1 MFADIFIE
9 NNFQKIDK
17 LYTYIVKD
25 DVKPGMRVLVNFG
38 KSYRVGIVL
47 FLHASY
53 SGKHL
58 EKLKEINSVLDD
70 EPIISKDLIEL
81 GLWMRN
87 RYLIGY
93 SKAFAPIL
101 PPGNLQKIKKK
112 IIVEKYPQGK
122 ELEELNSVDI
132 NKYFEELSVYE
143 KKIIKKLRAKGFI
156 KYNYEPLIA
165 IKPKFVNYLK
175 ISENF
180 DAKKLENINEK
191 QAQVFNFI
199 KNKKEVSRVEVMS
212 TIGVSYSPIKTLI
225 NKDLIFEYK
234 KEVNR
239 EPIEKNFA
247 SEKLALNEEQQKALT
262 SIIRTDKV
270 VSLLH
275 GLTGSGKTEVY
286 LNLASK
292 VIENGGEVIV
302 LVPEIGLTPQMIER
316 FKGRFGDSVA
326 IIHSKLSSGER
337 YDEYRKVL
345 NGEVKVVVGVR
356 SAVFVPF
363 KNLKMII
370 IDESHDSSY
379 EFHDNLK
386 YDTIEVAI
394 NRMKNR
400 GKVVLGSATP
410 SIESYFYAKKDF
422 YNLCELKNR
431 AKKGAF
437 LPETKIVDMRDEL
450 IMGNISIFSRELKG
464 AIEEKLK
471 KKEQIILFLNR
482 RGFSN
487 FISCR
492 SCGEV
497 IKCEDC
503 DISMTYHK
511 AKNRLICHYCGKTK
525 PLSKVCPSCG
535 SKFIKQF
542 GVGTQKVEEEVNK
555 LFPEARV
562 LRMDRDTTTKKDSF
576 EKFYEIV
583 KNKEADIII
592 GTQMVS
598 KGFDFE
604 NVTLV
609 GIVAADMSLYISDY
623 KAKERTFQLITQVA
637 GRAGRASKKGE
648 VIVQTYS
655 PDSEIIK
662 YSASGDYED
671 FYNYEIE
678 ERKLFLYPPYRKL
691 IEFEFS
697 SYNENLTQIWAE
709 RFLRQ
714 MSLDIKNLDLMVTKF
729 IKLPKIKNINR
740 TKFSLK
746 IIPKDL
752 PMLIDGLKR
761 VINNS
766 KIEEENKIFLNI
778 EFRWLNGNKKN

>member
-47 FLHASY
+47 FLHANY
-53 SGKHL
+53 SGDHR
-58 EKLKEINSVLDD
+58 EELKEIHSVLDD
-70 EPIISKDLIEL
+70 EPIISNDLIRL
-81 GLWMRN
+81 GLWMKE
-87 RYLIGY
+87 RYLVGY

-112 IIVEKYPQGK
+112 ILVEKYPHGK
-122 ELEELNSVDI
+122 DLEDLNSIDLS
-132 NKYFEELSVYE
+132 KYFEDLKEDE
-143 KKIIKKLRAKGFI
+143 KAIIKRLRAKGYI
-156 KYNYEPLIA
+156 KYIYDSLVTV
-165 IKPKFVNYLK
+165 KPKLVNYLRLAGDFDPK
-175 ISENF
+175 NLEGIS
-180 DAKKLENINEK
+180 EK

-199 KNKKEVSRVEVMS
+199 KKEKDISRVDVMKNLN
-212 TIGVSYSPIKTLI
+212 ISYSPIKSLI
-225 NKDLIFEYK
+225 KRNLIEEYK
-234 KEVNR
+234 KEINR
-239 EPIEKNFA
+239 DPVEKTFKKN
-247 SEKLALNEEQQKALT
+247 KLALNDEQQEALK
-262 SIIRTDKV
+262 SIQKTDKV

-286 LNLASK
+286 LNLTSK
-292 VIENGGEVIV
+292 VLEDGGQVIV

-316 FKGRFGDSVA
+316 FKSWFGNEVA
-326 IIHSKLSSGER
+326 IIHSKLSAGER

-345 NGEVKVVVGVR
+345 NDEVKVVVGVR

-370 IDESHDSSY
+370 VDESHDSSY

-394 NRMKNR
+394 NRMKGR

-410 SIESYFYAKKDF
+410 SVESYFYAQKDF

-437 LPETKIVDMRDEL
+437 LPDTEIVDMRDEL
-450 IMGNISIFSRELKG
+450 IMGNVSIFSRELRE

-471 KKEQIILFLNR
+471 NKEQIILFLNR

-497 IKCEDC
+497 IKCDDC

-525 PLSKVCPSCG
+525 PLPKVCPSCG

-542 GVGTQKVEEEVNK
+542 GVGTQRVEEEVQK
-555 LFPEARV
+555 YFPEARV
-562 LRMDRDTTTKKDSF
+562 LRMDRDTTGKKDSF
-576 EKFYEIV
+576 EKFYEKI

-604 NVTLV
+604 DVTLV
-609 GIVAADMSLYISDY
+609 GIVAADLSLYISDY
-623 KAKERTFQLITQVA
+623 KAREKTFQLITQVS
-637 GRAGRASKKGE
+637 GRAGRASKKGQ
-648 VIVQTYS
+648 VIIQTYS

-662 YSASGDYED
+662 YSAQGDYKD
-671 FYNYEIE
+671 FYEYEIQ
-678 ERKLFLYPPYRKL
+678 ERKTFLYPPYTKL
-691 IEFEFS
+691 IELEFS
-697 SYNENLTQIWAE
+697 SYDENLTQIWAE
-709 RFLRQ
+709 RFLHQ
-714 MSLDIKNLDLMVTKF
+714 MSLDLKDMDIMVTKF
-729 IKLPKIKNINR
+729 IKMPRIKNINK

-746 IIPKDL
+746 VKPKDL
-752 PMLIDGLKR
+752 GLLIEGLKR

-766 KIEEENKIFLNI
+766 KIEEERKIILNI
-778 EFRWLNGNKKN
+778 EF

>member
-47 FLHASY
+47 FLHANY
-53 SGKHL
+53 SGDHR
-58 EKLKEINSVLDD
+58 EELKEIHSVLDD
-70 EPIISKDLIEL
+70 EPIISNDLIRL
-81 GLWMRN
+81 GLWMKE
-87 RYLIGY
+87 RYLVGY

-112 IIVEKYPQGK
+112 ILVEKYPHGK
-122 ELEELNSVDI
+122 DLEDLNSIDLS
-132 NKYFEELSVYE
+132 KYFEDLKEDE
-143 KKIIKKLRAKGFI
+143 KAIIKRLRAKGYI
-156 KYNYEPLIA
+156 KYIYDSLVTVKA
-165 IKPKFVNYLK
+165 KLVNYLRLAGDFDPK
-175 ISENF
+175 NLEGIS
-180 DAKKLENINEK
+180 EK

-199 KNKKEVSRVEVMS
+199 KKEKDISRVDVMKNLN
-212 TIGVSYSPIKTLI
+212 ISYSPIKSLI
-225 NKDLIFEYK
+225 KRNLIEEYK
-234 KEVNR
+234 KEINR
-239 EPIEKNFA
+239 DPVEKTFKKN
-247 SEKLALNEEQQKALT
+247 KLALNDEQQEALK
-262 SIIRTDKV
+262 SIQKTDKV

-286 LNLASK
+286 LNLTSK
-292 VIENGGEVIV
+292 VLEDGGQVIV

-316 FKGRFGDSVA
+316 FKSWFGNEVA
-326 IIHSKLSSGER
+326 IIHSKLSAGER

-345 NGEVKVVVGVR
+345 NDEVKVVVGVR

-370 IDESHDSSY
+370 VDESHDSSY

-394 NRMKNR
+394 NRMKGR

-410 SIESYFYAKKDF
+410 SVESYFYAQKDF

-437 LPETKIVDMRDEL
+437 LPDTEIVDMRDEL
-450 IMGNISIFSRELKG
+450 IMGNVSIFSRELRE

-471 KKEQIILFLNR
+471 NKEQIILFLNR

-497 IKCEDC
+497 IKCDDC

-525 PLSKVCPSCG
+525 PLPKVCPSCG

-542 GVGTQKVEEEVNK
+542 GVGTQRVEEEVQK
-555 LFPEARV
+555 YFPEARV
-562 LRMDRDTTTKKDSF
+562 LRMDRDTTGKKDSF
-576 EKFYEIV
+576 EKFYEKI

-604 NVTLV
+604 DVTLV
-609 GIVAADMSLYISDY
+609 GIVAADLSLYISDY
-623 KAKERTFQLITQVA
+623 KAREKTFQLITQVS
-637 GRAGRASKKGE
+637 GRAGRASKKGQ
-648 VIVQTYS
+648 VIIQTYS

-662 YSASGDYED
+662 YSAQGDYKD
-671 FYNYEIE
+671 FYEYEIQ
-678 ERKLFLYPPYRKL
+678 ERKTFLYPPYTKL
-691 IEFEFS
+691 IELEFS
-697 SYNENLTQIWAE
+697 SYDENLTQIWAE
-709 RFLRQ
+709 RFLHQ
-714 MSLDIKNLDLMVTKF
+714 MSLDLKDMDIMVTKF
-729 IKLPKIKNINR
+729 IKMPRIKNINK

-746 IIPKDL
+746 VKPKDL
-752 PMLIDGLKR
+752 GLLIEGLKR

-766 KIEEENKIFLNI
+766 KIEEERKIILNI
-778 EFRWLNGNKKN
+778 EF

>member
-47 FLHASY
+47 FLHANY
-53 SGKHL
+53 SGDHR
-58 EKLKEINSVLDD
+58 EKLKEIHSVLDD
-70 EPIISKDLIEL
+70 EPIISNDLIRL
-81 GLWMRN
+81 GLWMKE
-87 RYLIGY
+87 RYLVGY
-93 SKAFAPIL
+93 SKAFSPIL

-112 IIVEKYPQGK
+112 IVVDKYPHGK
-122 ELEELNSVDI
+122 DLEDLNSIDLS
-132 NKYFEELSVYE
+132 KYFEELKEDE
-143 KKIIKKLRAKGFI
+143 KAIIKRLRAKGYI
-156 KYNYEPLIA
+156 KYIYDSLVTV
-165 IKPKFVNYLK
+165 KPKLVNYLRLAGDFDPK
-175 ISENF
+175 NLEGIS
-180 DAKKLENINEK
+180 EK

-199 KNKKEVSRVEVMS
+199 KKEKDISRVDVMKNLN
-212 TIGVSYSPIKTLI
+212 ISYSPIKSLI
-225 NKDLIFEYK
+225 KRNLIEEYK
-234 KEVNR
+234 KEIKRDPV
-239 EPIEKNFA
+239 EKTFKKN
-247 SEKLALNEEQQKALT
+247 KLALNDEQQEALK
-262 SIIRTDKV
+262 SIQKTDKV

-286 LNLASK
+286 LNLTSK
-292 VIENGGEVIV
+292 VLEDGGQVIV

-316 FKGRFGDSVA
+316 FKSWFGNEVA
-326 IIHSKLSSGER
+326 IIHSKLSAGER

-345 NGEVKVVVGVR
+345 NDEVKVVVGVR

-363 KNLKMII
+363 KDLKMII
-370 IDESHDSSY
+370 VDESHDSSY

-394 NRMKNR
+394 NRMKGR

-410 SIESYFYAKKDF
+410 SVESYFYAQKDF

-437 LPETKIVDMRDEL
+437 LPDTEIVDMRDEL
-450 IMGNISIFSRELKG
+450 IMGNVSIFSRELRE

-471 KKEQIILFLNR
+471 NKEQIILFLNR

-497 IKCEDC
+497 IKCDDC

-525 PLSKVCPSCG
+525 PLPKVCPSCG

-542 GVGTQKVEEEVNK
+542 GVGTQRVEEEVQK
-555 LFPEARV
+555 YFPEARV
-562 LRMDRDTTTKKDSF
+562 LRMDRDTTGKKDSF
-576 EKFYEIV
+576 EKFYEKI

-604 NVTLV
+604 DVTLV
-609 GIVAADMSLYISDY
+609 GIVAADLSLYISDY
-623 KAKERTFQLITQVA
+623 KARERTFQLVTQVS
-637 GRAGRASKKGE
+637 GRAGRASKKGQ
-648 VIVQTYS
+648 VIIQTYS

-662 YSASGDYED
+662 YSAQGDYKD
-671 FYNYEIE
+671 FYEYEIQ
-678 ERKLFLYPPYRKL
+678 ERKTFLYPPYTKL
-691 IEFEFS
+691 IELEFS
-697 SYNENLTQIWAE
+697 SYDENLTQIWAE
-709 RFLRQ
+709 RFLHQ
-714 MSLDIKNLDLMVTKF
+714 MSLDLKGMDIMVTKF
-729 IKLPKIKNINR
+729 IKMPKIKNINK

-746 IIPKDL
+746 VNPKDL
-752 PMLIDGLKR
+752 GLLIEGLKR

-766 KIEEENKIFLNI
+766 KIEEERKIILNI
-778 EFRWLNGNKKN
+778 EF

>member
-25 DVKPGMRVLVNFG
+25 DVQPGMRVLVNFG

-47 FLHASY
+47 FLHENY
-53 SGKHL
+53 SGNHL
-58 EKLKEINSVLDD
+58 EKLKEIHSVLDD
-70 EPIISKDLIEL
+70 EPIISEDLIKL
-81 GLWMRN
+81 GLWMKE

-93 SKAFAPIL
+93 SKAFSPIL
-101 PPGNLQKIKKK
+101 PPGNLQRIKKK
-112 IIVEKYPQGK
+112 ILVDKYPLGK
-122 ELEELNSVDI
+122 DLEDLNSVDLS
-132 NKYFEELSVYE
+132 KYFEDLSEDE
-143 KKIIKKLRAKGFI
+143 KILIKRLRTKGYI
-156 KYNYEPLIA
+156 KYIYDSLVT
-165 IKPKFVNYLK
+165 IKPKLVNYLK
-175 ISENF
+175 ISKNF
-180 DAKKLENINEK
+180 DPKNLEGISEK

-199 KNKKEVSRVEVMS
+199 KDKKDISRMDAMKDLD
-212 TIGVSYSPIKTLI
+212 ISYSPIKSLI
-225 NKDLIFEYK
+225 KRNLIEEYK

-239 EPIEKNFA
+239 EPVENPYKTN
-247 SEKLALNEEQQKALT
+247 KLPLNDEQQEALK
-262 SIIRTDKV
+262 SIQGTDKV

-286 LNLASK
+286 LNLTSK
-292 VIENGGEVIV
+292 VIEDGGQVIV

-316 FKGRFGDSVA
+316 FKSWFGNEVA
-326 IIHSKLSSGER
+326 IIHSKLSAGER

-345 NGEVKVVVGVR
+345 NDQVKVVVGVR

-370 IDESHDSSY
+370 VDEAHDSSY
-379 EFHDNLK
+379 DFHDNLK

-394 NRMKNR
+394 NRMKDR

-410 SIESYFYAKKDF
+410 SVESYFYAKKGF
-422 YNLCELKNR
+422 YNLCQLKNR

-437 LPETKIVDMRDEL
+437 LPDTEIVDMRNEL
-450 IMGNISIFSRELKG
+450 TMGNVSIFSRELKK
-464 AIEEKLK
+464 AIEEKLNN
-471 KKEQIILFLNR
+471 KEQIILFLNR

-497 IKCEDC
+497 IKCDDC

-525 PLSKVCPSCG
+525 PLPKLCPSCG

-542 GVGTQKVEEEVNK
+542 GVGTQRVEEEVK
-555 LFPEARV
+555 KFFPEARV
-562 LRMDRDTTTKKDSF
+562 LRMDRDTTGKKDSF
-576 EKFYEIV
+576 NEFYEKI
-583 KNKEADIII
+583 KNKEADVII

-604 NVTLV
+604 DVTLV

-623 KAKERTFQLITQVA
+623 KARERTFQLITQVS
-637 GRAGRASKKGE
+637 GRAGRASKKGK
-648 VIVQTYS
+648 VIIQTYS
-655 PDSEIIK
+655 PDSEIIN
-662 YSASGDYED
+662 YSAKGDYED
-671 FYNYEIE
+671 FYQYEIE
-678 ERKLFLYPPYRKL
+678 ERKTFLYPPYTKL
-691 IEFEFS
+691 IELEFS
-697 SYNENLTQIWAE
+697 SYDENLTQIWAE
-709 RFLRQ
+709 KFLQQ
-714 MSLDIKNLDLMVTKF
+714 MSIDLKGMDIMVTKF
-729 IKLPKIKNINR
+729 IKMPRIKNINK

-746 IIPKDL
+746 VKPKDL
-752 PMLIDGLKR
+752 VLLIEGLNR

-766 KIEEENKIFLNI
+766 KIENERKIILNI
-778 EFRWLNGNKKN
+778 EF

>member
-17 LYTYIVKD
+17 VYTYIVKD

-47 FLHASY
+47 FLHANY
-53 SGKHL
+53 SGDHR
-58 EKLKEINSVLDD
+58 EELKEIHSVLDD
-70 EPIISKDLIEL
+70 EPIISNELIRL
-81 GLWMRN
+81 GLWMKE
-87 RYLIGY
+87 RYLVGY
-93 SKAFAPIL
+93 SKAFSPIL

-112 IIVEKYPQGK
+112 IVVDKYPHGK
-122 ELEELNSVDI
+122 DLEDLNSIDLS
-132 NKYFEELSVYE
+132 KYFEDLKEDE
-143 KKIIKKLRAKGFI
+143 KAIIKRLRAKGYI
-156 KYNYEPLIA
+156 KYIYDSLVTV
-165 IKPKFVNYLK
+165 KPKLVNYLRLAGDFDPK
-175 ISENF
+175 NLEGIS
-180 DAKKLENINEK
+180 EK

-199 KNKKEVSRVEVMS
+199 KKEKDISRVDVMKNLN
-212 TIGVSYSPIKTLI
+212 ISYSPIKSLI
-225 NKDLIFEYK
+225 KRNLIEEYK
-234 KEVNR
+234 KEINR
-239 EPIEKNFA
+239 DPVEKTFKKN
-247 SEKLALNEEQQKALT
+247 KLALNDEQQEALK
-262 SIIRTDKV
+262 SIQKTDKV

-286 LNLASK
+286 LNLTSK
-292 VIENGGEVIV
+292 VLEDGGQVIV

-316 FKGRFGDSVA
+316 FKSWFGNEVA
-326 IIHSKLSSGER
+326 IIHSKLSAGER

-345 NGEVKVVVGVR
+345 NDEVKVVVGVR

-363 KNLKMII
+363 KDLKMII
-370 IDESHDSSY
+370 VDESHDSSY

-394 NRMKNR
+394 NRMKDR

-410 SIESYFYAKKDF
+410 SVESYFYAQKDF
-422 YNLCELKNR
+422 YNLCELNNR

-437 LPETKIVDMRDEL
+437 LPDTEIVDMRDEL
-450 IMGNISIFSRELKG
+450 IMGNVSIFSRELRD

-471 KKEQIILFLNR
+471 NKEQIILFLNR

-497 IKCEDC
+497 IKCDDC

-525 PLSKVCPSCG
+525 PLPRVCPSCG

-542 GVGTQKVEEEVNK
+542 GVGTQRVEEEVQK
-555 LFPEARV
+555 YFPEARV
-562 LRMDRDTTTKKDSF
+562 LRMDRDTTGKKDSF
-576 EKFYEIV
+576 EKFYEKI

-604 NVTLV
+604 DVTLV
-609 GIVAADMSLYISDY
+609 GIVAADLSLYISDY
-623 KAKERTFQLITQVA
+623 KARERTFQLITQVS
-637 GRAGRASKKGE
+637 GRAGRASKKGQ
-648 VIVQTYS
+648 VIIQTYS

-662 YSASGDYED
+662 YSAQGDYKD
-671 FYNYEIE
+671 FYEYEIQ
-678 ERKLFLYPPYRKL
+678 ERKTFLYPPYTKL
-691 IEFEFS
+691 IELEFS
-697 SYNENLTQIWAE
+697 SYDENLTQIWAE
-709 RFLRQ
+709 RFLHQ
-714 MSLDIKNLDLMVTKF
+714 MSLDLKGMDIMVTKF
-729 IKLPKIKNINR
+729 IKMPKIKNINK

-746 IIPKDL
+746 VKPKDL
-752 PMLIDGLKR
+752 GLLIEGLKR

-766 KIEEENKIFLNI
+766 KIEEERKINLNI
-778 EFRWLNGNKKN
+778 EF

>member
-25 DVKPGMRVLVNFG
+25 DVKPGIRVLVNFG

-47 FLHASY
+47 FLHANY
-53 SGKHL
+53 SGDHR
-58 EKLKEINSVLDD
+58 EKLKEIHSVLDD
-70 EPIISKDLIEL
+70 EPIISNDLIRL
-81 GLWMRN
+81 GLWMKE
-87 RYLIGY
+87 RYLVGY

-112 IIVEKYPQGK
+112 IVVDKYPHGK
-122 ELEELNSVDI
+122 DLEDLNSIDLS
-132 NKYFEELSVYE
+132 KYFEDLKEDE
-143 KKIIKKLRAKGFI
+143 KAIIKRLRAKGYVRYI
-156 KYNYEPLIA
+156 YDSLVTV
-165 IKPKFVNYLK
+165 KPKLVNYLRLAGDFDSK
-175 ISENF
+175 NLEGIS
-180 DAKKLENINEK
+180 EK

-199 KNKKEVSRVEVMS
+199 KEKEEISRAEAMKDLN
-212 TIGVSYSPIKTLI
+212 ISYSPIKSLI
-225 NKDLIFEYK
+225 KRNLIEEYK

-239 EPIEKNFA
+239 EPVEKTFKKN
-247 SEKLALNEEQQKALT
+247 KLALNDEQQEALK
-262 SIIRTDKV
+262 SIQKTDKV

-286 LNLASK
+286 LNLTSK
-292 VIENGGEVIV
+292 VLEDGGQVIV

-316 FKGRFGDSVA
+316 FKSWFGNEVA
-326 IIHSKLSSGER
+326 IIHSKLSAGER

-345 NGEVKVVVGVR
+345 NDEVKVVVGVR

-370 IDESHDSSY
+370 VDESHDSSY

-394 NRMKNR
+394 NRMKGR
-400 GKVVLGSATP
+400 GKVLLGSATP
-410 SIESYFYAKKDF
+410 SVESYFYAQKDF

-437 LPETKIVDMRDEL
+437 LPETEIVDMRDEL
-450 IMGNISIFSRELKG
+450 IMGNISIFSRDLKE

-471 KKEQIILFLNR
+471 NKEQVILFLNR

-497 IKCEDC
+497 IKCDDC

-525 PLSKVCPSCG
+525 PLPKVCPSCG

-542 GVGTQKVEEEVNK
+542 GVGTQKVEEEVQK
-555 LFPEARV
+555 YFPQARV
-562 LRMDRDTTTKKDSF
+562 LRMDRDTTGKKDSF
-576 EKFYEIV
+576 EKFYEKI

-604 NVTLV
+604 DVTLV
-609 GIVAADMSLYISDY
+609 GIVAADLSLYISDY
-623 KAKERTFQLITQVA
+623 KARERTFQLITQVS
-637 GRAGRASKKGE
+637 GRAGRASKKGQ
-648 VIVQTYS
+648 VIIQTYS

-662 YSASGDYED
+662 YSAQGDYKD
-671 FYNYEIE
+671 FYEYEIQ
-678 ERKLFLYPPYRKL
+678 ERKTFLYPPYTKL
-691 IEFEFS
+691 IELEFS
-697 SYNENLTQIWAE
+697 SYDENLTQIWAE
-709 RFLRQ
+709 RFLHQ
-714 MSLDIKNLDLMVTKF
+714 MSLDLKGMDIMVTKF
-729 IKLPKIKNINR
+729 IKMPKIKNINK

-746 IIPKDL
+746 VKPKDIGL
-752 PMLIDGLKR
+752 LIEGLKR

-766 KIEEENKIFLNI
+766 KIEEERKIILNI
-778 EFRWLNGNKKN
+778 EF

>member
-47 FLHASY
+47 FLHANY
-53 SGKHL
+53 SGDHR
-58 EKLKEINSVLDD
+58 EKLKEIHSVLDD
-70 EPIISKDLIEL
+70 EPIISNELIRL
-81 GLWMRN
+81 GLWMKE
-87 RYLIGY
+87 RYLVGY

-112 IIVEKYPQGK
+112 ILVEKYPHGK
-122 ELEELNSVDI
+122 DLEDLNSIDLS
-132 NKYFEELSVYE
+132 KYFEELKEDE
-143 KKIIKKLRAKGFI
+143 KAIIKRLRAKGYI
-156 KYNYEPLIA
+156 KYIYDSLVTV
-165 IKPKFVNYLK
+165 KPKLVNYLRLAGDFDPK
-175 ISENF
+175 NLEGIS
-180 DAKKLENINEK
+180 EK

-199 KNKKEVSRVEVMS
+199 KIEKDISRVDVMKNLN
-212 TIGVSYSPIKTLI
+212 ISYSPIKSLI
-225 NKDLIFEYK
+225 KRNLIEEYK
-234 KEVNR
+234 KEINR
-239 EPIEKNFA
+239 DPVEKTFKKN
-247 SEKLALNEEQQKALT
+247 KLALNDEQQEALK
-262 SIIRTDKV
+262 SIQKTDKV

-286 LNLASK
+286 LNLTSK
-292 VIENGGEVIV
+292 VIEDGGQVIV

-316 FKGRFGDSVA
+316 FKSWFGNEVA
-326 IIHSKLSSGER
+326 IIHSKLSAGER

-345 NGEVKVVVGVR
+345 NDEVKVVVGVR

-370 IDESHDSSY
+370 VDESHDSSY

-394 NRMKNR
+394 NRMKGR

-410 SIESYFYAKKDF
+410 SVESYFYAQKDF
-422 YNLCELKNR
+422 YNLCELNNR

-437 LPETKIVDMRDEL
+437 LPDTEIVDMRDEL
-450 IMGNISIFSRELKG
+450 IMGNVSIFSRELRE

-471 KKEQIILFLNR
+471 NKEQIILFLNR

-497 IKCEDC
+497 IKCDDC

-525 PLSKVCPSCG
+525 PLPRVCPSCG

-542 GVGTQKVEEEVNK
+542 GVGTQRVEEEVQK
-555 LFPEARV
+555 YFPEARV
-562 LRMDRDTTTKKDSF
+562 LRMDRDTTGKKDSF
-576 EKFYEIV
+576 EKFYEKI

-604 NVTLV
+604 DVTLV
-609 GIVAADMSLYISDY
+609 GIVAADLSLYISDY
-623 KAKERTFQLITQVA
+623 KARERTFQLVTQVS
-637 GRAGRASKKGE
+637 GRAGRASKKGQ
-648 VIVQTYS
+648 VIIQTYS

-662 YSASGDYED
+662 YSAQGDYKD
-671 FYNYEIE
+671 FYEYEIQ
-678 ERKLFLYPPYRKL
+678 ERKTFLYPPYTKL
-691 IEFEFS
+691 IELEFS
-697 SYNENLTQIWAE
+697 SYDENLTQIWAE
-709 RFLRQ
+709 RFLHQ
-714 MSLDIKNLDLMVTKF
+714 MSLDLKGMDIMVTKF
-729 IKLPKIKNINR
+729 IKMPRIKNINK

-746 IIPKDL
+746 VKPKDL
-752 PMLIDGLKR
+752 GLLIEGLKR

-766 KIEEENKIFLNI
+766 KIEEERKIILNI
-778 EFRWLNGNKKN
+778 EF

>member
-47 FLHASY
+47 FLHANY
-53 SGKHL
+53 SGDHR
-58 EKLKEINSVLDD
+58 EELKEIHSVLDD
-70 EPIISKDLIEL
+70 EPIISNDLIRL
-81 GLWMRN
+81 GLWMKE
-87 RYLIGY
+87 RYLVGY

-112 IIVEKYPQGK
+112 ILVEKYPHGK
-122 ELEELNSVDI
+122 DLEDLNSIDLS
-132 NKYFEELSVYE
+132 KYFEDLKEDE
-143 KKIIKKLRAKGFI
+143 KAIIKRLRAKGYI
-156 KYNYEPLIA
+156 KYIYDSLVTV
-165 IKPKFVNYLK
+165 KPKLVNYLRLAGDFDPK
-175 ISENF
+175 NLEGIS
-180 DAKKLENINEK
+180 EK

-199 KNKKEVSRVEVMS
+199 KKEKDISRVDVMKNLN
-212 TIGVSYSPIKTLI
+212 ISYSPIKSLI
-225 NKDLIFEYK
+225 KRNLIEEYK
-234 KEVNR
+234 KEINR
-239 EPIEKNFA
+239 DPVEKTFKKN
-247 SEKLALNEEQQKALT
+247 KLALNDEQQEALK
-262 SIIRTDKV
+262 SIQKTDKV

-286 LNLASK
+286 LNLTSK
-292 VIENGGEVIV
+292 VLEDGGQVIV

-316 FKGRFGDSVA
+316 FKSWFGNEVA
-326 IIHSKLSSGER
+326 IIHSKLSAGER

-345 NGEVKVVVGVR
+345 NDEVKVVVGVR

-370 IDESHDSSY
+370 VDESHDSSY

-394 NRMKNR
+394 NRMKGR

-410 SIESYFYAKKDF
+410 SVESYFYAQKDF

-437 LPETKIVDMRDEL
+437 LPDTEIVDMRDEL
-450 IMGNISIFSRELKG
+450 IMGNVSIFSRELRE

-471 KKEQIILFLNR
+471 NKEQIILFLNR

-497 IKCEDC
+497 IKCDDC

-525 PLSKVCPSCG
+525 PLPKVCPSCG

-542 GVGTQKVEEEVNK
+542 GVGTQRVEEEVQK
-555 LFPEARV
+555 YFPEARV
-562 LRMDRDTTTKKDSF
+562 LRMDRDTTGKKDSF
-576 EKFYEIV
+576 EKFYEKI

-604 NVTLV
+604 DVTLV
-609 GIVAADMSLYISDY
+609 GIVAADLSLYISDY
-623 KAKERTFQLITQVA
+623 KARERTFQLVTQVS
-637 GRAGRASKKGE
+637 GRAGRASKKGQ
-648 VIVQTYS
+648 VIIQTYS

-662 YSASGDYED
+662 YSAQGDYKD
-671 FYNYEIE
+671 FYEYEIQ
-678 ERKLFLYPPYRKL
+678 ERKTFLYPPYTKL
-691 IEFEFS
+691 IELEFS
-697 SYNENLTQIWAE
+697 SYDENLTQIWAE
-709 RFLRQ
+709 RFLHQ
-714 MSLDIKNLDLMVTKF
+714 MSLDLKGMDIMVTKF
-729 IKLPKIKNINR
+729 IKMPRIKNINK

-746 IIPKDL
+746 VKPKDL
-752 PMLIDGLKR
+752 GLLIEGLKR

-766 KIEEENKIFLNI
+766 KIEEERKIILNI
-778 EFRWLNGNKKN
+778 EF

>member
-47 FLHASY
+47 FLHANY
-53 SGKHL
+53 SGDHQ
-58 EKLKEINSVLDD
+58 EKLKEIHSVLDD
-70 EPIISKDLIEL
+70 EPIISNDLIRL
-81 GLWMRN
+81 GLWMKE
-87 RYLIGY
+87 RYLVGY

-112 IIVEKYPQGK
+112 IVVDKYPHGK
-122 ELEELNSVDI
+122 DLEDLNSIDLS
-132 NKYFEELSVYE
+132 KYFEDLREDE
-143 KKIIKKLRAKGFI
+143 KAIIKRLRAKGYVRYI
-156 KYNYEPLIA
+156 YNSLVTV
-165 IKPKFVNYLK
+165 KPKLVNYLRLADDFDPK
-175 ISENF
+175 NLEGIS
-180 DAKKLENINEK
+180 EK

-199 KNKKEVSRVEVMS
+199 KEKEEISRAEAMKVLN
-212 TIGVSYSPIKTLI
+212 ISYSPIKSLI
-225 NKDLIFEYK
+225 KRNLIEEYK

-239 EPIEKNFA
+239 DPVEKTFKKN
-247 SEKLALNEEQQKALT
+247 KLALNDEQQEALK
-262 SIIRTDKV
+262 SIEETDKV

-286 LNLASK
+286 LNLTSK
-292 VIENGGEVIV
+292 VLEDGGQVIV

-316 FKGRFGDSVA
+316 FKSWFGNEVA
-326 IIHSKLSSGER
+326 IIHSKLSAGER

-345 NGEVKVVVGVR
+345 NDEVKVVVGVR

-370 IDESHDSSY
+370 VDESHDSSY

-394 NRMKNR
+394 NRMKGR
-400 GKVVLGSATP
+400 GKVLLGSATP
-410 SIESYFYAKKDF
+410 SVESYFYAQKDF
-422 YNLCELKNR
+422 YNLCELNNR

-437 LPETKIVDMRDEL
+437 LPDTEIVDMRDEL
-450 IMGNISIFSRELKG
+450 IMGNVSIFSRELRE

-471 KKEQIILFLNR
+471 NKEQIILFLNR

-497 IKCEDC
+497 IKCDDC

-511 AKNRLICHYCGKTK
+511 SKNRLICHYCGKTK
-525 PLSKVCPSCG
+525 PLPKVCPSCG

-542 GVGTQKVEEEVNK
+542 GVGTQRVEEEVQK
-555 LFPEARV
+555 YFPEARV
-562 LRMDRDTTTKKDSF
+562 LRMDRDTTGKKDSF
-576 EKFYEIV
+576 EKFYEKI

-604 NVTLV
+604 DVTLV
-609 GIVAADMSLYISDY
+609 GIVAADLSLYISDY
-623 KAKERTFQLITQVA
+623 KARERTFQLITQVS
-637 GRAGRASKKGE
+637 GRAGRASKKGQ
-648 VIVQTYS
+648 VIIQTYS

-662 YSASGDYED
+662 YSAQGDYKD
-671 FYNYEIE
+671 FYEYEIQ
-678 ERKLFLYPPYRKL
+678 ERKTFLYPPYTKL
-691 IEFEFS
+691 IELEFS
-697 SYNENLTQIWAE
+697 SYDENLTQIWAE
-709 RFLRQ
+709 RFLHQ
-714 MSLDIKNLDLMVTKF
+714 MSLDLKGMDIMVTKF
-729 IKLPKIKNINR
+729 IKMPKIKNINK

-746 IIPKDL
+746 VKPKDL
-752 PMLIDGLKR
+752 GLLIEGLKR

-766 KIEEENKIFLNI
+766 KIEEERKIILNI
-778 EFRWLNGNKKN
+778 EF

>member
-17 LYTYIVKD
+17 VYTYIVKD

-47 FLHASY
+47 FLHANY
-53 SGKHL
+53 SGDHQ
-58 EKLKEINSVLDD
+58 EKLKEIHSILDD
-70 EPIISKDLIEL
+70 EPIISEDLIRL
-81 GLWMRN
+81 GLWMKE
-87 RYLIGY
+87 RYLVGY

-112 IIVEKYPQGK
+112 IVVEKYPHGK
-122 ELEELNSVDI
+122 DLEDLNSIDLS
-132 NKYFEELSVYE
+132 KYFEDLKEDE
-143 KKIIKKLRAKGFI
+143 KVIIKKLRAKGYI
-156 KYNYEPLIA
+156 KYIYDSLVTV
-165 IKPKFVNYLK
+165 KPKLVNYLRLVSDFDPK
-175 ISENF
+175 NLEGIS
-180 DAKKLENINEK
+180 EK

-199 KNKKEVSRVEVMS
+199 KKEKDISRVDVMKNLN
-212 TIGVSYSPIKTLI
+212 ISYSPIKSLI
-225 NKDLIFEYK
+225 KRNLIEEYK
-234 KEVNR
+234 KEINR
-239 EPIEKNFA
+239 DPVEKTFKKN
-247 SEKLALNEEQQKALT
+247 KLALNDEQQEALN
-262 SIIRTDKV
+262 SIQKTDKV

-286 LNLASK
+286 LNLTSK
-292 VIENGGEVIV
+292 VLEDGGQVIV

-316 FKGRFGDSVA
+316 FKSWFGNEVA
-326 IIHSKLSSGER
+326 IIHSKLSAGER

-345 NGEVKVVVGVR
+345 NDEVKVVVGVR

-370 IDESHDSSY
+370 VDESHDSSY

-394 NRMKNR
+394 NRMKDR

-410 SIESYFYAKKDF
+410 SVESYFYAQKDF
-422 YNLCELKNR
+422 YNLCELNNR

-437 LPETKIVDMRDEL
+437 LPDTEIVDMRDEL
-450 IMGNISIFSRELKG
+450 IMGNVSIFSRELRE

-471 KKEQIILFLNR
+471 NKEQIILFLNR

-497 IKCEDC
+497 IKCDDC

-525 PLSKVCPSCG
+525 PLPKVCPSCG

-542 GVGTQKVEEEVNK
+542 GVGTQRVEEEVQK
-555 LFPEARV
+555 YFPEARV
-562 LRMDRDTTTKKDSF
+562 LRMDRDTTGKKDSF
-576 EKFYEIV
+576 EKFYEKI

-604 NVTLV
+604 DVTLV
-609 GIVAADMSLYISDY
+609 GIVAADLSLYISDY
-623 KAKERTFQLITQVA
+623 KARERTFQLITQVS
-637 GRAGRASKKGE
+637 GRAGRASKKGQ
-648 VIVQTYS
+648 VIIQTYS

-662 YSASGDYED
+662 YSAQGDYKD
-671 FYNYEIE
+671 FYEYEIQ
-678 ERKLFLYPPYRKL
+678 ERKTFLYPPYTKL
-691 IEFEFS
+691 IELEFS
-697 SYNENLTQIWAE
+697 SYDENLTQIWVE
-709 RFLRQ
+709 RFLHQ
-714 MSLDIKNLDLMVTKF
+714 MSLDLKGMDIMVTKF
-729 IKLPKIKNINR
+729 IKMPKIKNINK

-746 IIPKDL
+746 VKPKDL
-752 PMLIDGLKR
+752 GLLIEGLKR

-766 KIEEENKIFLNI
+766 KIEEERKIILNI
-778 EFRWLNGNKKN
+778 EF

>member
-47 FLHASY
+47 FLHANY
-53 SGKHL
+53 SGDHR
-58 EKLKEINSVLDD
+58 EKLKEIHSVLDD
-70 EPIISKDLIEL
+70 EPIISNELIRL
-81 GLWMRN
+81 GLWMKE
-87 RYLIGY
+87 RYLVGY
-93 SKAFAPIL
+93 SKAFSPIL

-112 IIVEKYPQGK
+112 IVVDKYPHGK
-122 ELEELNSVDI
+122 DLEDLNSIDLS
-132 NKYFEELSVYE
+132 KYFEELKEDE
-143 KKIIKKLRAKGFI
+143 KAIIKRLRAKGYI
-156 KYNYEPLIA
+156 KYIYDSLVTV
-165 IKPKFVNYLK
+165 KPKLVNYLRLAGDFDPK
-175 ISENF
+175 NLEGIS
-180 DAKKLENINEK
+180 EK

-199 KNKKEVSRVEVMS
+199 KKEKDISRVDVMKNLN
-212 TIGVSYSPIKTLI
+212 ISYSPIKSLI
-225 NKDLIFEYK
+225 KRNLIEEYK
-234 KEVNR
+234 KEINR
-239 EPIEKNFA
+239 DPVEKTFKKN
-247 SEKLALNEEQQKALT
+247 KLALNDEQQEALK
-262 SIIRTDKV
+262 SIRRTDKV

-286 LNLASK
+286 LNLTSK
-292 VIENGGEVIV
+292 VLEDGGQVIV

-316 FKGRFGDSVA
+316 FKSWFGNEVA
-326 IIHSKLSSGER
+326 IIHSKLSAGER

-345 NGEVKVVVGVR
+345 NDEVKVVVGVR
-356 SAVFVPF
+356 SAVFAPF
-363 KNLKMII
+363 KDLKMII
-370 IDESHDSSY
+370 VDESHDSSY

-394 NRMKNR
+394 NRMKGR

-410 SIESYFYAKKDF
+410 SVESYFYAQKDF
-422 YNLCELKNR
+422 YNLCELNNR

-437 LPETKIVDMRDEL
+437 LPDTEIVDMRDEL
-450 IMGNISIFSRELKG
+450 IMGNVSIFSRELRE

-471 KKEQIILFLNR
+471 NKEQIILFLNR

-497 IKCEDC
+497 IKCDDC

-525 PLSKVCPSCG
+525 PLPRVCPSCG

-542 GVGTQKVEEEVNK
+542 GVGTQRVEEEVQK
-555 LFPEARV
+555 YFPEARV
-562 LRMDRDTTTKKDSF
+562 LRMDRDTTGKKDSF
-576 EKFYEIV
+576 EKFYEKI

-604 NVTLV
+604 DVTLV
-609 GIVAADMSLYISDY
+609 GIVAADLSLYISDY
-623 KAKERTFQLITQVA
+623 KARERTFKLITQVS
-637 GRAGRASKKGE
+637 GRAGRASKKGQ
-648 VIVQTYS
+648 VIIQTYS
-655 PDSEIIK
+655 PESEIIK
-662 YSASGDYED
+662 YSAQGDYKD
-671 FYNYEIE
+671 FYEYEIQ
-678 ERKLFLYPPYRKL
+678 ERKTFLYPPYTKL
-691 IEFEFS
+691 IELEFS
-697 SYNENLTQIWAE
+697 SYDENLTQIWAE
-709 RFLRQ
+709 RFLHQ
-714 MSLDIKNLDLMVTKF
+714 MSLDLKGMDIMVTKF
-729 IKLPKIKNINR
+729 IKMPKIKNINK

-746 IIPKDL
+746 VKPKDL
-752 PMLIDGLKR
+752 GLLIEGLKR

-766 KIEEENKIFLNI
+766 KIEEERKIILNI
-778 EFRWLNGNKKN
+778 EF

>member
-53 SGKHL
+53 SGNHS

-87 RYLIGY
+87 KYLIGY

-132 NKYFEELSVYE
+132 NKYFEDLSFDE

-165 IKPKFVNYLK
+165 VKPKLVNYLK

-199 KNKKEVSRVEVMS
+199 KNKKDVSRVEVMS

-239 EPIEKNFA
+239 EPLEKNFV
-247 SEKLALNEEQQKALT
+247 SEKLSLNEEQQKALE
-262 SIIRTDKV
+262 SIIKTDKV

-292 VIENGGEVIV
+292 MIEDGGEVIV

-410 SIESYFYAKKDF
+410 SIESYFYAKNDF

-450 IMGNISIFSRELKG
+450 IMGNVSIFSRELKG

-525 PLSKVCPSCG
+525 ALPKVCPSCG

-576 EKFYEIV
+576 KKFYEIV

-637 GRAGRASKKGE
+637 GRAGRASKRGE
-648 VIVQTYS
+648 VIIQTYS

-678 ERKLFLYPPYRKL
+678 DRKLFLYPPYRKL

-697 SYNENLTQIWAE
+697 SYNENLAQIWAE
-709 RFLRQ
+709 KFLRQ
-714 MSLDIKNLDLMVTKF
+714 MSIDIKNLELMVTKF
-729 IKLPKIKNINR
+729 IKMPRIKNVNK
-740 TKFSLK
+740 TKFSVK
-746 IIPKDL
+746 VKPKDL
-752 PMLIDGLKR
+752 ILLIDGLKR
-761 VINNS
+761 VIINS
-766 KIEEENKIFLNI
+766 KIEEDNKIFLNI
-778 EFRWLNGNKKN
+778 DFRWLNGN

>member
-25 DVKPGMRVLVNFG
+25 DVQPGMRVLVNFG

-47 FLHASY
+47 FLHENY
-53 SGKHL
+53 SGNHL
-58 EKLKEINSVLDD
+58 EKLKEIHSVLDD
-70 EPIISKDLIEL
+70 EPIISQDLIKL
-81 GLWMRN
+81 GLWMKE

-93 SKAFAPIL
+93 SKAFSPIL
-101 PPGNLQKIKKK
+101 PPGNLQRIKKK
-112 IIVEKYPQGK
+112 ILVEKYPRGK
-122 ELEELNSVDI
+122 DLEDLNSVDLS
-132 NKYFEELSVYE
+132 KYFEDLSDNE
-143 KKIIKKLRAKGFI
+143 KILIKRLRTKGYI
-156 KYNYEPLIA
+156 KYIYDSLVT
-165 IKPKFVNYLK
+165 IKPKLVNYLK
-175 ISENF
+175 ISKNF
-180 DAKKLENINEK
+180 DPKNLEGISEK

-199 KNKKEVSRVEVMS
+199 KDKKDISRMD
-212 TIGVSYSPIKTLI
+212 IMKDLDISYSPIKSLI
-225 NKDLIFEYK
+225 KRNLIEEYK

-239 EPIEKNFA
+239 EPVEKPYRTN
-247 SEKLALNEEQQKALT
+247 KLALNDEQQEALK
-262 SIIRTDKV
+262 SIQETDKV

-286 LNLASK
+286 LNLTSK
-292 VIENGGEVIV
+292 VIEDGGQVIV

-316 FKGRFGDSVA
+316 FKSWFGNEVA
-326 IIHSKLSSGER
+326 IIHSKLSAGER

-345 NGEVKVVVGVR
+345 NDQVKVVVGVR

-370 IDESHDSSY
+370 VDEAHDSSY
-379 EFHDNLK
+379 DFHDNLK

-394 NRMKNR
+394 NRMKDR

-410 SIESYFYAKKDF
+410 SVESYFYAKKGF
-422 YNLCELKNR
+422 YNLCQLKNR

-437 LPETKIVDMRDEL
+437 LPDTEIVDMRDEL
-450 IMGNISIFSRELKG
+450 TMGNVSIFSRDLKK
-464 AIEEKLK
+464 AIEEKLNN
-471 KKEQIILFLNR
+471 KEQIILFLNR

-497 IKCEDC
+497 IKCDDC

-525 PLSKVCPSCG
+525 PLPKLCPSCG

-542 GVGTQKVEEEVNK
+542 GVGTQRVEEEVK
-555 LFPEARV
+555 KYFPETRV
-562 LRMDRDTTTKKDSF
+562 LRMDRDTTGKKDSF
-576 EKFYEIV
+576 NEFYEKI
-583 KNKEADIII
+583 KNKEADVII

-604 NVTLV
+604 DVTLV

-623 KAKERTFQLITQVA
+623 KARERTFQLITQVS
-637 GRAGRASKKGE
+637 GRAGRASKKGK
-648 VIVQTYS
+648 VIIQTYS
-655 PDSEIIK
+655 PDSEIIN
-662 YSASGDYED
+662 YSAKGDYED
-671 FYNYEIE
+671 FYQYEIE
-678 ERKLFLYPPYRKL
+678 ERKTFLYPPYTKL
-691 IEFEFS
+691 IELEFS
-697 SYNENLTQIWAE
+697 SYDENLTQVWAE
-709 RFLRQ
+709 KFLQQ
-714 MSLDIKNLDLMVTKF
+714 MSIDLKGMDIMVTKF
-729 IKLPKIKNINR
+729 IKMPKIKNINK

-746 IIPKDL
+746 VKPKDL
-752 PMLIDGLKR
+752 GLLIEGLNR

-766 KIEEENKIFLNI
+766 KIEDERKIILNI
-778 EFRWLNGNKKN
+778 EF

>member
-112 IIVEKYPQGK
+112 IIVEKYPQGR

-132 NKYFEELSVYE
+132 NKYFEDLSFDE

-165 IKPKFVNYLK
+165 VKPKLVNYLK

-191 QAQVFNFI
+191 QAQVFDFI
-199 KNKKEVSRVEVMS
+199 KNKKDVSRVEAMS
-212 TIGVSYSPIKTLI
+212 FLGISYSPIKTLI

-234 KEVNR
+234 KEINR
-239 EPIEKNFA
+239 QPVEKNFV
-247 SEKLALNEEQQKALT
+247 SEKLALNEEQRNALN
-262 SIIRTDKV
+262 SILNTDKV
-270 VSLLH
+270 VSLLY

-292 VIENGGEVIV
+292 VIEKGGEVIV

-316 FKGRFGDSVA
+316 FKGRFGDRVA

-410 SIESYFYAKKDF
+410 SIESYFYAKNDF

-511 AKNRLICHYCGKTK
+511 VKNRLICHYCGKTK
-525 PLSKVCPSCG
+525 PLPKVCPSCG

-555 LFPEARV
+555 LFPEAKV

-583 KNKEADIII
+583 KNREADIII

-637 GRAGRASKKGE
+637 GRAGRASKRGE
-648 VIVQTYS
+648 VIIQTYS

-662 YSASGDYED
+662 YSARGNYED

-678 ERKLFLYPPYRKL
+678 DRKLFLYPPYRKL

-697 SYNENLTQIWAE
+697 SYDENLTQIWAE
-709 RFLRQ
+709 KFLRQ
-714 MSLDIKNLDLMVTKF
+714 MSIDIKNLELMVTKF
-729 IKLPKIKNINR
+729 IKMPRIKNVNK
-740 TKFSLK
+740 TKFSVK
-746 IIPKDL
+746 VKPKDL
-752 PMLIDGLKR
+752 ILLIDGLKR
-761 VINNS
+761 VIINS
-766 KIEEENKIFLNI
+766 KIEEDNKIFLNI
-778 EFRWLNGNKKN
+778 DFRWLNGN

>member
-25 DVKPGMRVLVNFG
+25 DVKEGMRVLVSFG
-38 KSYRVGIVL
+38 NSYRVGIIL
-47 FLHASY
+47 FLYKDY
-53 SGKHL
+53 SGEH
-58 EKLKEINSVLDD
+58 EKSLKEVDSVLDD

-81 GLWMRN
+81 GLWMKN

-93 SKAFAPIL
+93 SKAFSPIL

-112 IIVEKYPQGK
+112 IIIEDYPTG
-122 ELEELNSVDI
+122 EDLILLNSIDL
-132 NKYFEELSVYE
+132 NKYYE
-143 KKIIKKLRAKGFI
+143 DLNIDQKKIVKKLHSKGFL
-156 KYNYEPLIA
+156 KYEYDSLVLV
-165 IKPKFVNYLK
+165 KPKRENFLK

-180 DAKKLENINEK
+180 SSKFLEDISEK
-191 QAQVFNFI
+191 QRTVFNFI
-199 KNKKEVSRVEVMS
+199 KDKKEVSRIEVMTS
-212 TIGVSYSPIKTLI
+212 LSISYSPIKTLI
-225 NKDLIFEYK
+225 KKGIITEFK
-234 KEVNR
+234 KEIKR
-239 EPIEKNFA
+239 EPDENNFS
-247 SEKLALNEEQQKALT
+247 SENISLNEEQQRALK
-262 SIIRTDKV
+262 SIEKTEKV
-270 VSLLH
+270 VTLLH

-286 LNLASK
+286 LNIASR

-316 FKGRFGDSVA
+316 FKGRFGKNVA

-345 NGEVKVVVGVR
+345 NGDVKVVVGVR

-370 IDESHDSSY
+370 VDESHDSSY

-394 NRMKNR
+394 HRMKGK
-400 GKVVLGSATP
+400 GKVLLGSATP
-410 SIESYFYAKKDF
+410 SIESYFYAKKGY

-437 LPETKIVDMRDEL
+437 LPNTKIVDMRDEL
-450 IMGNISIFSRELKG
+450 LMGNISIFSRELRD
-464 AIEEKLK
+464 AIKDKLE

-497 IKCEDC
+497 IKCDNC

-511 AKNRLICHYCGKTK
+511 SKNRLICHYCGSTK
-525 PLSKVCPSCG
+525 EVPKVCPNCG

-542 GVGTQKVEEEVNK
+542 GIGTQKVEEEVNK

-562 LRMDRDTTTKKDSF
+562 VRMDRDTTTKKDSF
-576 EKFYEIV
+576 KNFYDIV
-583 KNKEADIII
+583 KNREADIII

-609 GIVAADMSLYISDY
+609 GIVAADLSLYISDY
-623 KAKERTFQLITQVA
+623 KAKEKTFQLVTQVA
-637 GRAGRASKKGE
+637 GRAGRSSKKGE
-648 VIVQTYS
+648 VIIQTYS

-662 YSASGDYED
+662 YSANGDYKD
-671 FYNYEIE
+671 FYEYEIS
-678 ERKLFLYPPYRKL
+678 ERKLFLYPPYMKL

-697 SYNENLTQIWAE
+697 SYEEKLTYIWAE
-709 RFLRQ
+709 RFLKQ
-714 MSLDIKNLDLMVTKF
+714 MKSDIKNIDLMVTNF
-729 IKLPKIKNINR
+729 IKLPKIKKINR
-740 TKFSLK
+740 TKFSVK
-746 IIPKDL
+746 VKPKDMNL
-752 PMLIDGLKR
+752 LIEVLKR
-761 VINNS
+761 VTINS
-766 KIEEENKIFLNI
+766 KINDDSKIFLNI
-778 EFRWLNGNKKN
+778 EF

>member
-25 DVKPGMRVLVNFG
+25 DVQPGMRVLVNFG

-47 FLHASY
+47 FLHENY
-53 SGKHL
+53 SGNHL
-58 EKLKEINSVLDD
+58 EKLKEIHSVLDD
-70 EPIISKDLIEL
+70 ELIISEDLIKL
-81 GLWMRN
+81 GLWMKE

-93 SKAFAPIL
+93 SKAFSPIL
-101 PPGNLQKIKKK
+101 PPGNLQRIKKK
-112 IIVEKYPQGK
+112 ILVEKYPRGK
-122 ELEELNSVDI
+122 DLEDLNSVDLS
-132 NKYFEELSVYE
+132 KYFEDLSDDE
-143 KKIIKKLRAKGFI
+143 KILIKRLRKKGYI
-156 KYNYEPLIA
+156 KYIYDSLVT
-165 IKPKFVNYLK
+165 IKPKLVNYLK
-175 ISENF
+175 ISKNF
-180 DAKKLENINEK
+180 DPKNLEGISEK

-199 KNKKEVSRVEVMS
+199 KDKKDISRMDVMKDLG
-212 TIGVSYSPIKTLI
+212 ISYSPIKSLI
-225 NKDLIFEYK
+225 KRNLIEEYK

-239 EPIEKNFA
+239 EPVEKPYKTN
-247 SEKLALNEEQQKALT
+247 KLALNDEQQEALK
-262 SIIRTDKV
+262 SIQDTDKV

-286 LNLASK
+286 LNLTSK
-292 VIENGGEVIV
+292 VIEDGGQVIV

-316 FKGRFGDSVA
+316 FKSWFGNEVA
-326 IIHSKLSSGER
+326 IIHSKLSAGER

-345 NGEVKVVVGVR
+345 NDQVKVVVGVR

-370 IDESHDSSY
+370 VDEAHDSSY
-379 EFHDNLK
+379 DFHDNLK

-394 NRMKNR
+394 NRIKDR

-410 SIESYFYAKKDF
+410 SVESYFYAKKGF
-422 YNLCELKNR
+422 YNLCQLKNR

-437 LPETKIVDMRDEL
+437 LPDTEIVDMRDEL
-450 IMGNISIFSRELKG
+450 TMGNVSIFSRELKKD
-464 AIEEKLK
+464 IEEKLNN
-471 KKEQIILFLNR
+471 KEQIILFLNR

-497 IKCEDC
+497 IKCDDC

-525 PLSKVCPSCG
+525 ALPKLCPSCG

-542 GVGTQKVEEEVNK
+542 GVGTQRVEEEVK
-555 LFPEARV
+555 KYFPKARV
-562 LRMDRDTTTKKDSF
+562 LRMDRDTTGKKNSYN
-576 EKFYEIV
+576 EFYEKI
-583 KNKEADIII
+583 KNKEADVII

-604 NVTLV
+604 DVTLV

-623 KAKERTFQLITQVA
+623 KARERTFQLITQVS
-637 GRAGRASKKGE
+637 GRAGRASKKGK
-648 VIVQTYS
+648 VIIQTYS
-655 PDSEIIK
+655 PDSEIIN
-662 YSASGDYED
+662 YSAKGDYED
-671 FYNYEIE
+671 FYQYEIE
-678 ERKLFLYPPYRKL
+678 ERKTFLYPPYTKL
-691 IEFEFS
+691 IELEFS
-697 SYNENLTQIWAE
+697 SYDENLTQVWAE
-709 RFLRQ
+709 KFLQQ
-714 MSLDIKNLDLMVTKF
+714 MSIDLKGMDIMVTKF
-729 IKLPKIKNINR
+729 IKMPRIKNINK

-746 IIPKDL
+746 VKPKDL
-752 PMLIDGLKR
+752 GLLIEGLNR

-766 KIEEENKIFLNI
+766 KIEDERKIILNI
-778 EFRWLNGNKKN
+778 EF

>member
-25 DVKPGMRVLVNFG
+25 DVKEGMRVLVSFG
-38 KSYRVGIVL
+38 NSYRVGIIL
-47 FLHASY
+47 FLYKDY
-53 SGKHL
+53 SGEH
-58 EKLKEINSVLDD
+58 EKSLKEVDSVLDD

-81 GLWMRN
+81 GLWMKN

-93 SKAFAPIL
+93 SKAFSPIL

-112 IIVEKYPQGK
+112 IIIEDYPTG
-122 ELEELNSVDI
+122 EDLILLNSIDL
-132 NKYFEELSVYE
+132 NKYYE
-143 KKIIKKLRAKGFI
+143 DLNIDQKKIVKKLHSKGFL
-156 KYNYEPLIA
+156 KYEYDSLVLV
-165 IKPKFVNYLK
+165 KPKRENFLK

-180 DAKKLENINEK
+180 SSKFLEDISEK
-191 QAQVFNFI
+191 QRTVFNFI
-199 KNKKEVSRVEVMS
+199 KDKKEVSRIEVMTS
-212 TIGVSYSPIKTLI
+212 LSISYSPIKTLI
-225 NKDLIFEYK
+225 KKGIITEFK
-234 KEVNR
+234 KEIKR
-239 EPIEKNFA
+239 EPDENNFS
-247 SEKLALNEEQQKALT
+247 SENISLNEEQQRALK
-262 SIIRTDKV
+262 SIEKTEKV
-270 VSLLH
+270 VTLLH

-286 LNLASK
+286 LNIASR

-316 FKGRFGDSVA
+316 FKGRFGKNVA

-345 NGEVKVVVGVR
+345 NGDVKVVVGVR

-370 IDESHDSSY
+370 VDESHDSSY

-394 NRMKNR
+394 HRMKGK
-400 GKVVLGSATP
+400 GKVLLGSATP
-410 SIESYFYAKKDF
+410 SIESYFYAKKGY

-437 LPETKIVDMRDEL
+437 LPNTKIVDMRDEL
-450 IMGNISIFSRELKG
+450 LMGNISIFSRELRD
-464 AIEEKLK
+464 AIKDKLE

-497 IKCEDC
+497 IKCDNC

-511 AKNRLICHYCGKTK
+511 SKNRLICHYCGSTK
-525 PLSKVCPSCG
+525 EVPKVCPNCG

-542 GVGTQKVEEEVNK
+542 GIGTQKVEEEVNK

-562 LRMDRDTTTKKDSF
+562 VRMDRDTTTKKDSF
-576 EKFYEIV
+576 KNFYDIV
-583 KNKEADIII
+583 KNREADIII

-609 GIVAADMSLYISDY
+609 GIVAADLSLYISDY
-623 KAKERTFQLITQVA
+623 KAKEKTFQLVTQVA
-637 GRAGRASKKGE
+637 GRAGRSSKKGE
-648 VIVQTYS
+648 VIIQTYS

-662 YSASGDYED
+662 YSANGYYKD
-671 FYNYEIE
+671 FYEYEIS
-678 ERKLFLYPPYRKL
+678 ERKLFLYPPYMKL

-697 SYNENLTQIWAE
+697 SYEEKLTYIWAE
-709 RFLRQ
+709 RFLKQ
-714 MSLDIKNLDLMVTKF
+714 MKSDIKNIDLMVTNF
-729 IKLPKIKNINR
+729 IKLPKIKKINR
-740 TKFSLK
+740 TKFSVK
-746 IIPKDL
+746 VKPKDMNL
-752 PMLIDGLKR
+752 LIEVLKR
-761 VINNS
+761 VIINS
-766 KIEEENKIFLNI
+766 KINDDSKIFLNI
-778 EFRWLNGNKKN
+778 EF

>member
-47 FLHASY
+47 FLHANY
-53 SGKHL
+53 SGDHRK
-58 EKLKEINSVLDD
+58 KLKEIHSVLDD
-70 EPIISKDLIEL
+70 EPIISNDLIRL
-81 GLWMRN
+81 GLWMKE
-87 RYLIGY
+87 RYLVGY

-112 IIVEKYPQGK
+112 ILVEKYPHGK
-122 ELEELNSVDI
+122 ELEDLNSIDLS
-132 NKYFEELSVYE
+132 KYFEELKEDE
-143 KKIIKKLRAKGFI
+143 KVIIKKLRAKGYL
-156 KYNYEPLIA
+156 KYVYDSLVTV
-165 IKPKFVNYLK
+165 KPKIVNYLRLVSDFDPK
-175 ISENF
+175 NLEGIS
-180 DAKKLENINEK
+180 EK

-199 KNKKEVSRVEVMS
+199 KKEKDISRVDVMKNLN
-212 TIGVSYSPIKTLI
+212 ISYSPIKSLI
-225 NKDLIFEYK
+225 KRNLIEEYK
-234 KEVNR
+234 KEINR
-239 EPIEKNFA
+239 DPVEKTFKKN
-247 SEKLALNEEQQKALT
+247 KLVLNDEQQEALK
-262 SIIRTDKV
+262 SIRRTDKV

-286 LNLASK
+286 LNLTSK
-292 VIENGGEVIV
+292 VLEDGGQVIV

-316 FKGRFGDSVA
+316 FKSWFGNEVA
-326 IIHSKLSSGER
+326 IIHSKLSAGER

-345 NGEVKVVVGVR
+345 NDEVKVVVGVR

-363 KNLKMII
+363 KDLKMII
-370 IDESHDSSY
+370 VDESHDSSY

-394 NRMKNR
+394 NRMKGR

-410 SIESYFYAKKDF
+410 SVESYFYAQKDF
-422 YNLCELKNR
+422 YNLCELNNR

-437 LPETKIVDMRDEL
+437 LPDTEIVDMRDEL
-450 IMGNISIFSRELKG
+450 IMGNVSIFSRELRE

-471 KKEQIILFLNR
+471 NKEQIILFLNR

-497 IKCEDC
+497 IKCDDC

-525 PLSKVCPSCG
+525 PLPKVCPSCG

-542 GVGTQKVEEEVNK
+542 GVGTQRVEEEVQK
-555 LFPEARV
+555 YFPEARV
-562 LRMDRDTTTKKDSF
+562 LRMDRDTTGKKDSF
-576 EKFYEIV
+576 EKFYEKI

-604 NVTLV
+604 DVTLV
-609 GIVAADMSLYISDY
+609 GIVAADLSLYISDY
-623 KAKERTFQLITQVA
+623 KAREKTFQLITQVS
-637 GRAGRASKKGE
+637 GRAGRASKKGQ
-648 VIVQTYS
+648 VIIQTYS

-662 YSASGDYED
+662 YSAQGDYKD
-671 FYNYEIE
+671 FYEYEIQ
-678 ERKLFLYPPYRKL
+678 ERKTFLYPPYTKL
-691 IEFEFS
+691 IELEFS
-697 SYNENLTQIWAE
+697 SYDENLTQIWAE
-709 RFLRQ
+709 RFLHQ
-714 MSLDIKNLDLMVTKF
+714 MSLDLKDMDIMVTKF
-729 IKLPKIKNINR
+729 IKMPRIKNINK

-746 IIPKDL
+746 VKPKDL
-752 PMLIDGLKR
+752 GLLIEGLKR

-766 KIEEENKIFLNI
+766 KIEEERKIILNI
-778 EFRWLNGNKKN
+778 EF

>member
-47 FLHASY
+47 FLHANY
-53 SGKHL
+53 SGDHR
-58 EKLKEINSVLDD
+58 EKLKEIHSVLDD
-70 EPIISKDLIEL
+70 EPIISNDLIRL
-81 GLWMRN
+81 GLWMKE
-87 RYLIGY
+87 RYLVGY

-112 IIVEKYPQGK
+112 IVVDKYPHGK
-122 ELEELNSVDI
+122 DLEDLNSIDLS
-132 NKYFEELSVYE
+132 KYFEDLKEDE
-143 KKIIKKLRAKGFI
+143 KVIIKRLRAKGYVRYI
-156 KYNYEPLIA
+156 YDSLVTV
-165 IKPKFVNYLK
+165 KPKLVNYLRLAGDFDSK
-175 ISENF
+175 NLEGIS
-180 DAKKLENINEK
+180 EK

-199 KNKKEVSRVEVMS
+199 KEKEEISRAEAMKDLN
-212 TIGVSYSPIKTLI
+212 ISYSPIKSLI
-225 NKDLIFEYK
+225 KRNLIEEYK
-234 KEVNR
+234 KEINR
-239 EPIEKNFA
+239 DPVEKTFKKN
-247 SEKLALNEEQQKALT
+247 KLALNDEQQEALK
-262 SIIRTDKV
+262 SIQKTDKV

-286 LNLASK
+286 LNLTSK
-292 VIENGGEVIV
+292 VLEDGGQVIV

-316 FKGRFGDSVA
+316 FKSWFGNEVA
-326 IIHSKLSSGER
+326 IIHSKLSAGER

-345 NGEVKVVVGVR
+345 NDEVKVVVGVR

-370 IDESHDSSY
+370 VDESHDSSY

-394 NRMKNR
+394 NRMKGR

-410 SIESYFYAKKDF
+410 SVESYFYAQKDF

-437 LPETKIVDMRDEL
+437 LPDTEIVDMRDEL
-450 IMGNISIFSRELKG
+450 IMGNISIFSRDLKE

-471 KKEQIILFLNR
+471 NKEQIILFLNR

-497 IKCEDC
+497 IKCDDC

-525 PLSKVCPSCG
+525 PLPKVCPSCG

-542 GVGTQKVEEEVNK
+542 GVGTQKVEEEVQK
-555 LFPEARV
+555 YFPEARV
-562 LRMDRDTTTKKDSF
+562 LRMDRDTTGKKDSF
-576 EKFYEIV
+576 EKFYEKI

-604 NVTLV
+604 DVTLV
-609 GIVAADMSLYISDY
+609 GIVAADLSLYISDY
-623 KAKERTFQLITQVA
+623 KARERTFQLITQVS
-637 GRAGRASKKGE
+637 GRAGRASKKGQ
-648 VIVQTYS
+648 VIIQTYS

-662 YSASGDYED
+662 YSAQGDYKD
-671 FYNYEIE
+671 FYEYEIQ
-678 ERKLFLYPPYRKL
+678 ERKTFLYPPYTKL
-691 IEFEFS
+691 IELEFS
-697 SYNENLTQIWAE
+697 SYDENLTQIWAE
-709 RFLRQ
+709 RFLHQ
-714 MSLDIKNLDLMVTKF
+714 MSLDLKGMDIMVTKF
-729 IKLPKIKNINR
+729 IKMPRIKNINK

-746 IIPKDL
+746 VKPKDL
-752 PMLIDGLKR
+752 GLLIEGLKR

-766 KIEEENKIFLNI
+766 KIEEERKIILNI
-778 EFRWLNGNKKN
+778 EF

>member
-47 FLHASY
+47 FLHANY
-53 SGKHL
+53 SGDHR
-58 EKLKEINSVLDD
+58 EKLKEIHSVLDD
-70 EPIISKDLIEL
+70 EPIISNDLIRL
-81 GLWMRN
+81 GLWMKE
-87 RYLIGY
+87 RYLVGY

-112 IIVEKYPQGK
+112 IVVEKYPHGK
-122 ELEELNSVDI
+122 DLEDLNSIDLS
-132 NKYFEELSVYE
+132 KYFEDLREDE
-143 KKIIKKLRAKGFI
+143 KVIIKKLRAKGYI
-156 KYNYEPLIA
+156 KYSYDSLVTV
-165 IKPKFVNYLK
+165 KPKLVNYLRLADDFDPK
-175 ISENF
+175 NLEGIS
-180 DAKKLENINEK
+180 EK

-199 KNKKEVSRVEVMS
+199 KKEKDISRVDVMKNLN
-212 TIGVSYSPIKTLI
+212 ISYSPIKSLI
-225 NKDLIFEYK
+225 KRNLIEEYK

-239 EPIEKNFA
+239 DPVEKSFKK
-247 SEKLALNEEQQKALT
+247 SKLVLNDEQQEALK
-262 SIIRTDKV
+262 SIEETDKV

-286 LNLASK
+286 LNLTSK
-292 VIENGGEVIV
+292 VLEDGGQVIV

-316 FKGRFGDSVA
+316 FKSWFGNEVA
-326 IIHSKLSSGER
+326 IIHSKLSAGER

-345 NGEVKVVVGVR
+345 NDEVKVVVGVR

-370 IDESHDSSY
+370 VDESHDSSY

-394 NRMKNR
+394 NRMKDR

-410 SIESYFYAKKDF
+410 SVEPYFYAQKGF

-437 LPETKIVDMRDEL
+437 LPDTEIVDMRDEL
-450 IMGNISIFSRELKG
+450 IRGNVSIFSRELRE

-471 KKEQIILFLNR
+471 NKEQIILFLNR

-497 IKCEDC
+497 IKCDDC

-525 PLSKVCPSCG
+525 PLPKVCPSCG

-542 GVGTQKVEEEVNK
+542 GVGTQRVEEEVQK
-555 LFPEARV
+555 YFPEARV
-562 LRMDRDTTTKKDSF
+562 LRMDRDTTGKKDSF
-576 EKFYEIV
+576 EKFYEKI

-604 NVTLV
+604 DVTLV
-609 GIVAADMSLYISDY
+609 GIVAADLSLYISDY
-623 KAKERTFQLITQVA
+623 KARERTFQIITQVS
-637 GRAGRASKKGE
+637 GRAGRASKKGQ
-648 VIVQTYS
+648 VIIQTYS

-662 YSASGDYED
+662 YSAQGDYKD
-671 FYNYEIE
+671 FYEYEIQ
-678 ERKLFLYPPYRKL
+678 ERKTFLYPPYTKL
-691 IEFEFS
+691 IELEFS
-697 SYNENLTQIWAE
+697 SYDENLTQIWAE
-709 RFLRQ
+709 RFLHQ
-714 MSLDIKNLDLMVTKF
+714 MSLDLKDMDIMVTKF
-729 IKLPKIKNINR
+729 IKMPRIKNINK

-746 IIPKDL
+746 VKPKDL
-752 PMLIDGLKR
+752 GLLIEGLKR

-766 KIEEENKIFLNI
+766 KIEEERKIILNI
-778 EFRWLNGNKKN
+778 EF

>member
-1 MFADIFIE
+1 MLADIFIE

-47 FLHASY
+47 FLHANY
-53 SGKHL
+53 SGDHR
-58 EKLKEINSVLDD
+58 EKLKEIHSVLDD
-70 EPIISKDLIEL
+70 EPIISNDLIRL
-81 GLWMRN
+81 GLWMKE
-87 RYLIGY
+87 RYLVGY

-112 IIVEKYPQGK
+112 ILVEKYPHGK
-122 ELEELNSVDI
+122 DLEDLNSIDLS
-132 NKYFEELSVYE
+132 KYFEDLKEDE
-143 KKIIKKLRAKGFI
+143 KAIIKRLRAKGYI
-156 KYNYEPLIA
+156 KYIYDSLVTV
-165 IKPKFVNYLK
+165 KPKLVNYLRLVSDFDPK
-175 ISENF
+175 NLEGIS
-180 DAKKLENINEK
+180 EK

-199 KNKKEVSRVEVMS
+199 KKEKDISRVDVMKNLN
-212 TIGVSYSPIKTLI
+212 ISYSPIKSMIKRNLI
-225 NKDLIFEYK
+225 EEYK
-234 KEVNR
+234 KEINR
-239 EPIEKNFA
+239 DPVEKTFKKN
-247 SEKLALNEEQQKALT
+247 KLALNDEQQEALK
-262 SIIRTDKV
+262 SIQKTDKV

-286 LNLASK
+286 LNLTSK
-292 VIENGGEVIV
+292 VLEDGGQVIV

-316 FKGRFGDSVA
+316 FKSWFGNEVA
-326 IIHSKLSSGER
+326 IIHSKLSAGER

-345 NGEVKVVVGVR
+345 NDEVKVVVGVR

-370 IDESHDSSY
+370 VDESHDSSY

-394 NRMKNR
+394 NRMKDR

-410 SIESYFYAKKDF
+410 SVESYFYAQKDF

-437 LPETKIVDMRDEL
+437 LPDTEIVDMRDEL
-450 IMGNISIFSRELKG
+450 IMGNVSIFSRELRD

-471 KKEQIILFLNR
+471 NKEQIILFLNR

-497 IKCEDC
+497 IKCDDC

-525 PLSKVCPSCG
+525 PLPKVCPSCG

-542 GVGTQKVEEEVNK
+542 GVGTQRVEEEVQK
-555 LFPEARV
+555 YFPEARV
-562 LRMDRDTTTKKDSF
+562 LRMDRDTTGKKDSF
-576 EKFYEIV
+576 EKFYEKI

-604 NVTLV
+604 DVTLV
-609 GIVAADMSLYISDY
+609 GIVAADLSLYISDY
-623 KAKERTFQLITQVA
+623 KARERTFQLVTQVS
-637 GRAGRASKKGE
+637 GRAGRASKKGQ
-648 VIVQTYS
+648 VIIQTYS

-662 YSASGDYED
+662 YSAQGDYKD
-671 FYNYEIE
+671 FYEYEIQ
-678 ERKLFLYPPYRKL
+678 ERKTFLYPPYTKL
-691 IEFEFS
+691 IELEFS
-697 SYNENLTQIWAE
+697 SYDENLTQIWAE
-709 RFLRQ
+709 RFLHQ
-714 MSLDIKNLDLMVTKF
+714 MSLDLKGMDIMVTKF
-729 IKLPKIKNINR
+729 IKMPKIKNINK

-746 IIPKDL
+746 VKPKDL
-752 PMLIDGLKR
+752 GLLIEGLKR

-766 KIEEENKIFLNI
+766 KIEEERKIILNI
-778 EFRWLNGNKKN
+778 EF

>member
-132 NKYFEELSVYE
+132 NKYFEELSVDE
-143 KKIIKKLRAKGFI
+143 KKIIKKLRTKGFI

-262 SIIRTDKV
+262 SIVRTDKV

-363 KNLKMII
+363 KNLNMII

-394 NRMKNR
+394 NRMKNK

-437 LPETKIVDMRDEL
+437 LPVTKIVDMRDEL

-525 PLSKVCPSCG
+525 PLPKVCPSCG

-766 KIEEENKIFLNI
+766 KIEEDNKIFLNI
-778 EFRWLNGNKKN
+778 EFRWLDGNKKN

>member
-47 FLHASY
+47 FLHANY
-53 SGKHL
+53 SGDHR
-58 EKLKEINSVLDD
+58 EELKEIHSVLDD
-70 EPIISKDLIEL
+70 EPIISNDLIRL
-81 GLWMRN
+81 GLWMKE
-87 RYLIGY
+87 RYLVGY

-112 IIVEKYPQGK
+112 ILVEKYPNGK
-122 ELEELNSVDI
+122 DLEDLNSIDLS
-132 NKYFEELSVYE
+132 KYFEDLKEDE
-143 KKIIKKLRAKGFI
+143 KAIIKRLRAKGFI
-156 KYNYEPLIA
+156 KYIYDSLVTVKA
-165 IKPKFVNYLK
+165 KLVNYLRLAGDFDPK
-175 ISENF
+175 NLEGIS
-180 DAKKLENINEK
+180 EK

-199 KNKKEVSRVEVMS
+199 KKEKDISRVDVMKNLN
-212 TIGVSYSPIKTLI
+212 ISYSPIKSLI
-225 NKDLIFEYK
+225 KRNLIEEYK
-234 KEVNR
+234 KEINR
-239 EPIEKNFA
+239 DPVEKTFKKN
-247 SEKLALNEEQQKALT
+247 KLALNDEQQEALK
-262 SIIRTDKV
+262 SIQKTDKV

-286 LNLASK
+286 LNLTSK
-292 VIENGGEVIV
+292 VLEDGGQVIV

-316 FKGRFGDSVA
+316 FKSWFGNEVA
-326 IIHSKLSSGER
+326 IIHSKLSAGER

-345 NGEVKVVVGVR
+345 NDEVKVVVGVR

-370 IDESHDSSY
+370 VDESHDSSY

-394 NRMKNR
+394 NRMKGR

-410 SIESYFYAKKDF
+410 SVESYFYAQKDF

-437 LPETKIVDMRDEL
+437 LPDTEIVDMRDEL
-450 IMGNISIFSRELKG
+450 IMGNVSIFSRELRE

-471 KKEQIILFLNR
+471 NKEQIILFLNR

-497 IKCEDC
+497 IKCDDC

-525 PLSKVCPSCG
+525 PLPKVCPSCG

-542 GVGTQKVEEEVNK
+542 GVGTQRVEEEVQK
-555 LFPEARV
+555 YFPEARV
-562 LRMDRDTTTKKDSF
+562 LRMDRDTTGKKDSF
-576 EKFYEIV
+576 EKFYEKI
-583 KNKEADIII
+583 KDKEADIII

-604 NVTLV
+604 DVTLV
-609 GIVAADMSLYISDY
+609 GIVAADLSLYISDY
-623 KAKERTFQLITQVA
+623 KARERTFQLITQVS
-637 GRAGRASKKGE
+637 GRAGRASKKGQ
-648 VIVQTYS
+648 VIIQTYS

-662 YSASGDYED
+662 YSAQGDYKD
-671 FYNYEIE
+671 FYEYEIQ
-678 ERKLFLYPPYRKL
+678 ERKTFLYPPYTKL
-691 IEFEFS
+691 IELEFS
-697 SYNENLTQIWAE
+697 SYDENLTQIWAE
-709 RFLRQ
+709 RFLHQ
-714 MSLDIKNLDLMVTKF
+714 MSLDLKGMDIMVTKF
-729 IKLPKIKNINR
+729 IKMPRIKNINK

-746 IIPKDL
+746 VKPKDL
-752 PMLIDGLKR
+752 GLLIEGLKR

-766 KIEEENKIFLNI
+766 KIEEERKIILNI
-778 EFRWLNGNKKN
+778 EF

>member
-25 DVKPGMRVLVNFG
+25 DVQPGMRVLVNFG

-47 FLHASY
+47 FLHENY
-53 SGKHL
+53 SGNHL
-58 EKLKEINSVLDD
+58 EKLKEIHSVLDD
-70 EPIISKDLIEL
+70 EPIISQDLIKL
-81 GLWMRN
+81 GLWMKE

-93 SKAFAPIL
+93 SKAFSPIL
-101 PPGNLQKIKKK
+101 PPGNLQRIKKK
-112 IIVEKYPQGK
+112 ILVEKYPRGK
-122 ELEELNSVDI
+122 DLEDLNSVDLS
-132 NKYFEELSVYE
+132 KYFEDLSDNE
-143 KKIIKKLRAKGFI
+143 KILIKRLRTKGYI
-156 KYNYEPLIA
+156 KYIYDSLVT
-165 IKPKFVNYLK
+165 IKPKLVNYLK
-175 ISENF
+175 ISKNF
-180 DAKKLENINEK
+180 DPKNLEGISEK

-199 KNKKEVSRVEVMS
+199 KDKKDISRMDVMKDLD
-212 TIGVSYSPIKTLI
+212 ISYSPIKSLI
-225 NKDLIFEYK
+225 KRNLIEEYK

-239 EPIEKNFA
+239 EPVEKPYRTN
-247 SEKLALNEEQQKALT
+247 KLALNDEQQEALK
-262 SIIRTDKV
+262 SIQETDKV

-286 LNLASK
+286 LNLTSK
-292 VIENGGEVIV
+292 VIEDGGQVIV

-316 FKGRFGDSVA
+316 FKSWFGNEVA
-326 IIHSKLSSGER
+326 IIHSKLSAGER

-345 NGEVKVVVGVR
+345 NDQVKVVVGVR

-370 IDESHDSSY
+370 VDEAHDSSY
-379 EFHDNLK
+379 DFHDNLK

-394 NRMKNR
+394 NRMKDR

-410 SIESYFYAKKDF
+410 SVESYFYAKKGF
-422 YNLCELKNR
+422 YNLCQLKNR

-437 LPETKIVDMRDEL
+437 LPDTEIVDMRDEL
-450 IMGNISIFSRELKG
+450 TMGNVSIFSRDLKK
-464 AIEEKLK
+464 AIEEKLNN
-471 KKEQIILFLNR
+471 KEQIILFLNR

-497 IKCEDC
+497 IKCDDC

-525 PLSKVCPSCG
+525 PLPKLCPSCG

-542 GVGTQKVEEEVNK
+542 GVGTQRVEEEVK
-555 LFPEARV
+555 KYFPETRV
-562 LRMDRDTTTKKDSF
+562 LRMDRDTTGKKDSF
-576 EKFYEIV
+576 NEFYEKI
-583 KNKEADIII
+583 KNKEADVII

-604 NVTLV
+604 DVTLV

-623 KAKERTFQLITQVA
+623 KARERTFQLITQVS
-637 GRAGRASKKGE
+637 GRAGRASKKGK
-648 VIVQTYS
+648 VIIQTYS
-655 PDSEIIK
+655 PDSEIIN
-662 YSASGDYED
+662 YSAKGDYED
-671 FYNYEIE
+671 FYQYEIE
-678 ERKLFLYPPYRKL
+678 ERKTFLYPPYTKL
-691 IEFEFS
+691 IELEFS
-697 SYNENLTQIWAE
+697 SYDENLTQVWAE
-709 RFLRQ
+709 KFLQQ
-714 MSLDIKNLDLMVTKF
+714 MSIDLKGMDIMVTKF
-729 IKLPKIKNINR
+729 IKMPRIKNINK

-746 IIPKDL
+746 VKPKDL
-752 PMLIDGLKR
+752 GLLIEGLNR

-766 KIEEENKIFLNI
+766 KIEDERKIILNI
-778 EFRWLNGNKKN
+778 EF